1 MRDQDQH
8 GAMRIAAALLV
19 IVAIGAGAWG
29 GISLFWPQDD
39 GQIAQLRAD
48 SVPYK
53 VKPDQ
58 VGGMVIPHQDKQ
70 VFNAVSSEGKVVT
83 VERILPGP
91 EKPLIP
97 ETSPVIAEAAAMTQ
111 AQVAQ
116 AANAAPQQPAPAPT
130 VVAETAP
137 APVALGRAVDAPT
150 ATGNAPA
157 QANLALDP
165 SAVAKA
171 GAKAV
176 EKADTATAAFD
187 SGKYEPPMPQI
198 KPEKAIDSKA
208 PPAVENMADAAQE
221 EDAPD
226 HAQEEKT
233 SAVDADEN
241 NNAEETQTTKTEKS
255 KPSVQQAVVRGDAAR
270 FQLASFFDRPS
281 AERAKAKFTSTY
293 AGALGGAELMIV
305 EATIS
310 GNKKVYRIQG
320 SAPEGEVGTVCG
332 QIKAKGGTC
341 VPTRP

>member
-1 MRDQDQH
+1 MRDHEQH
-8 GAMRIAAALLV
+8 GAMRIAAAILV
-19 IVAIGAGAWG
+19 VIAIGAGAWG
-29 GISLFWPQDD
+29 GISLFWPQDN

-48 SVPYK
+48 STPYK
-53 VKPDQ
+53 VKPDE

-91 EKPLIP
+91 EKPIIP
-97 ETSPVIAEAAAMTQ
+97 EPAPVIAEAAAMTQ

-116 AANAAPQQPAPAPT
+116 AATAAPPAASAPNVVVEAVPAP
-130 VVAETAP
+130 EP

-150 ATGNAPA
+150 NANQPA

-165 SAVAKA
+165 SAVAKT

-187 SGKYEPPMPQI
+187 SGKYEPPLPQI
-198 KPEKAIDSKA
+198 KPEKAIDNKA
-208 PPAVENMADAAQE
+208 AQAVEKLAEASPDE
-221 EDAPD
+221 EP
-226 HAQEEKT
+226 QEEKT
-233 SAVDADEN
+233 SAADAEE
-241 NNAEETQTTKTEKS
+241 NNAEEETHVSKTENS
-255 KPSVQQAVVRGDAAR
+255 KPTLQNAVVSSGGAR

-281 AERAKAKFTSTY
+281 AERAKAKFKSSY
-293 AGALGGAELMIV
+293 ASALGGAELMIV

-320 SAPEGEVGTVCG
+320 AAPEGDVVTLCG

-341 VPTRP
+341 VPTKH